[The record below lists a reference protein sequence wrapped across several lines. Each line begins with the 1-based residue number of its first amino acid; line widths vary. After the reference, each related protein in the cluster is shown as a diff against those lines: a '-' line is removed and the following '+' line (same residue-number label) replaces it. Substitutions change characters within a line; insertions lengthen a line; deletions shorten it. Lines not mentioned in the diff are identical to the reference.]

1 MDVASILKKITVKRF
16 VLYAILLLAFLASMV
31 FVNNNYSLYDQPIA
45 EIVKIDIKDTN
56 KLIDVNDNEDRLTN
70 QEITAVLKNGGDKGK
85 TIYLANSYSLSKA
98 YDYEYKVGQK
108 VFVSINNDNTAN
120 EGLTGDIKEFK
131 RDTHMMIITWVFIF
145 ILIIIGKKQGFLSIV
160 SLVAIAILLSLALDI
175 YISNPKIS
183 LILICAL
190 GAILFTSIALFLVNG
205 FNEKTFSA
213 IIATLLATFSS
224 LLITCLVI
232 WISNDNGLRYEE
244 MQFLTRPYKMV
255 FIAGLFIGALGA
267 VMDVAVTISSSMF
280 SLYEQNNNISL
291 KALKESGREIGKDIM
306 GTMTNILFFAYISG
320 SIPILILY
328 LKNNSPL
335 GFTFAMNLSL
345 ELTRALAGGI
355 GIVLAIPIGIYT
367 TLFFIRRKR
376 ARL

>member
-131 RDTHMMIITWVFIF
+131 RDTHMMIITWFFIF

>member
-56 KLIDVNDNEDRLTN
+56 KLVDVNDNEDRLTN

>member
-56 KLIDVNDNEDRLTN
+56 KLVDVNDNEDRLTN

-108 VFVSINNDNTAN
+108 VFVSINNDNMAN

-131 RDTHMMIITWVFIF
+131 RDTHMVIITWVFIF